1 MVSNNNNS
9 SDNNNNNVSGLY
21 FFSTSVGLSSQPTV
35 ASLLSLSSSRS
46 EVTKSGLS
54 CGLLV
59 DWLERLDPE
68 ITTVCPDL
76 QQKLLFAL
84 NKVR

>member
-1 MVSNNNNS
+1 MENKQPIRKKHPQICCP
-9 SDNNNNNVSGLY
+9 LP
-21 FFSTSVGLSSQPTV
+21 FFVWPFYERILP
-35 ASLLSLSSSRS
+35 LSSRS

-68 ITTVCPDL
+68 VTTVCPDL

-84 NKVR
+84 NKVI